1 MNNYWVPV
9 KLIKQEFIMQ
19 ENKNPVEFLSEIEK
33 IHFFSNVSNKERP
46 PISPI
51 PSETR
56 ELARRSMIDFHKNI
70 DKAKQKAK
78 ETKEIVEVDG
88 SRLSGVKSGDFWL
101 IDEKGVA
108 GRKFEKNDGLLEGI
122 LQRRTER
129 VADPDKDVEF
139 DVLMNILSY
148 AQWAPNATNEQPNK
162 IMVYKKDHPSME
174 KIGEL
179 MSKSLEDRILPN
191 INIRNFVINKKTE
204 TPDFLPD
211 ISLEDLI
218 AMDDKTFSSYKFEE
232 MSAPLNE
239 LPQTASKLL
248 ERNKIINENGKYYVR
263 NSQNQKER
271 EFTLKDLLQNDKIFT
286 TGMGKFFL
294 KFKNTHPYLVVVF
307 RKWHYTSLMTETL
320 YKYGIK
326 LPDVGEE
333 FIDAGFYTDHLAL
346 AARGFG
352 LSGVAKT
359 GPLDLAKDELTEL
372 FIDDLG
378 KQLTTWNDLLKN
390 QENMTEERINI
401 LKKEIKKTDLLY
413 KGLKYGLEAMRCKE
427 NNSPMREQL
436 LVALKRGEV
445 YIPATFF
452 QMGYPLPKPD
462 ERILDPRQGKD
473 VLEEMMVYIG

>member
-1 MNNYWVPV
+1 MSDN
-9 KLIKQEFIMQ
+9 
-19 ENKNPVEFLSEIEK
+19 NKNPMQFLSEIEK

-56 ELARRSMIDFHKNI
+56 ELARRSMQDFYKTI
-70 DKAKQKAK
+70 DKARARSK
-78 ETKEIVEVDG
+78 ETNEDIEIDG
-88 SRLSGVKSGDFWL
+88 SRVSGVKSGDVW
-101 IDEKGVA
+101 IVNKDGIK
-108 GRKFEKNDGLLEGI
+108 GRKYEKNDGLLEGI

-129 VADPDKDVEF
+129 VADPDKDIEF
-139 DVLMNILSY
+139 ETLMNVLSY

-174 KIGEL
+174 KIGHL
-179 MSKSLEDRILPN
+179 MHKSLEERMIPN
-191 INIRNFVINKKTE
+191 INIKNFVINKKQE
-204 TPDFLPD
+204 SPDFLPD
-211 ISLEDLI
+211 ISLEDLMT
-218 AMDDKTFSSYKFEE
+218 MDEVSFKSYKFEE
-232 MSAPLNE
+232 MPAPLNE
-239 LPQTASKLL
+239 LPQTTAKLI
-248 ERNKIINENGKYYVR
+248 ERNKIIIENGKYYVK
-263 NSQNQKER
+263 NNQGKKER
-271 EFTLKDLLQNDKIFT
+271 EYTLKDLLQNDKIFT

-294 KFKNTHPYLVVVF
+294 KFKNTHPYLIVVF

-346 AARGFG
+346 AARGLG

-372 FIDDLG
+372 FIEDLND
-378 KQLTTWNDLLKN
+378 LIVMWNGLLKN
-390 QENMTEERINI
+390 RDDLSKERSDVIEAELRKTE
-401 LKKEIKKTDLLY
+401 LLY
-413 KGLKYGLEAMRCKE
+413 KGLKFGLEAMRCKE
-427 NNSPMREQL
+427 QNSPMREQL
-436 LVALKRGEV
+436 IVALKRGEV

-452 QMGYPLPKPD
+452 QLGYPLPKLE

-473 VLEEMMVYIG
+473 PLEEMMVFIG